1 MYVLILLVLAAL
13 AIWSLV
19 SGLRKRSGMR
29 VAAGILLGL
38 VTAVVFGGMDF
49 WGELLWFEALGYRTR
64 LLTEVWARVGTA
76 AAAGIGAALAVWI
89 LTFSVPSSA
98 RAARWIA
105 VVVAGLVGLQLGVA
119 HWMTWLRF
127 WNRVPGDVTEPIL
140 GHSVGFYLFTLP
152 FLDVLYQLGLWV
164 VVVALLTS
172 GIALFLGLNDDGKVR
187 LQSPGEDASKRL
199 RSLFLNASLLL
210 LLLAFGRYL
219 SRFHLLYSDWGVVNG
234 PGWTDVHVRLPAYLA
249 VAGITALFGLAIL
262 LRPVRRRMVPSLLR
276 RLLHGFPPPLV
287 QLGWTG
293 GLVAVVWIIGLGLI
307 PGLVQWIRVEPNEIT
322 LERPYIRHNIEFT
335 RRGFNL
341 HDVEEREFPASG
353 EFTADLARRNEEIFQ
368 NVRLWDYRALDAVY
382 KQFQEIRLYYE
393 FHDVDIDRYHL
404 SDGYREVMVSAREL
418 EVDNLPSESQTFVN
432 RRFKYTHGFGA
443 TLTNV
448 SEFTEQGLPDLLV
461 KDIPPQVRDTALAL
475 NRPEI
480 YYGELTRTP
489 VVVNSATEE
498 FDYPSGDTNQY
509 VHYQGAGGVPI
520 SSVWRKFLFG
530 WKFDGTRFFF
540 SSYPRPE
547 SRIMFHRQIRER
559 VKELA
564 PFLEFD
570 ADPYVVLAQGR
581 LQWIIDGYTTSQRY
595 PYSEP
600 FTSTQ
605 DTEYRDGSL
614 TRAMR
619 RTVGRG
625 LGSINYI
632 RNSVKAVVDA
642 YSGEVSLYVYEDD
655 DPLIQVYRGI
665 FPELF
670 RDREEM
676 PEALRS
682 HVRYPEGM
690 LLAQGLVYAK
700 YHMEDPTVFYNQEDL
715 WVRAT
720 EKYYGGVQPV
730 EPYYI
735 MWKPPEAQEAEF
747 TLILPFTP
755 KNRQVLIGWIAGLC
769 DGENYGE
776 FLAYRFPK
784 ERRILGPQQVET
796 KIDQDSFLSGQLTLW
811 DQRGSNVIRGNVLA
825 IPVGETL
832 VYVEPIYLQSE
843 TSAYPELRLV
853 AVMHNDNLSY
863 AETFDE
869 ALRGLFQPGAVQ
881 PSQTLAAPG
890 GEAAP
895 LGRLIDDAQ
904 AAFQDYLSHLGEG
917 RFQDAAGA
925 LERLSQL
932 LERLVDQA
940 PGTQPGQP
948 SDTEGGEGGSGGN
961 R

>member
-1 MYVLILLVLAAL
+1 
-13 AIWSLV
+13 
-19 SGLRKRSGMR
+19 
-29 VAAGILLGL
+29 
-38 VTAVVFGGMDF
+38 
-49 WGELLWFEALGYRTR
+49 
-64 LLTEVWARVGTA
+64 
-76 AAAGIGAALAVWI
+76 VWI

-881 PSQTLAAPG
+881 PSQALAAPG

>member
-1 MYVLILLVLAAL
+1 
-13 AIWSLV
+13 
-19 SGLRKRSGMR
+19 
-29 VAAGILLGL
+29 
-38 VTAVVFGGMDF
+38 
-49 WGELLWFEALGYRTR
+49 
-64 LLTEVWARVGTA
+64 
-76 AAAGIGAALAVWI
+76 
-89 LTFSVPSSA
+89 
-98 RAARWIA
+98 
-105 VVVAGLVGLQLGVA
+105 
-119 HWMTWLRF
+119 
-127 WNRVPGDVTEPIL
+127 
-140 GHSVGFYLFTLP
+140 
-152 FLDVLYQLGLWV
+152 
-164 VVVALLTS
+164 
-172 GIALFLGLNDDGKVR
+172 
-187 LQSPGEDASKRL
+187 
-199 RSLFLNASLLL
+199 
-210 LLLAFGRYL
+210 
-219 SRFHLLYSDWGVVNG
+219 
-234 PGWTDVHVRLPAYLA
+234 
-249 VAGITALFGLAIL
+249 
-262 LRPVRRRMVPSLLR
+262 
-276 RLLHGFPPPLV
+276 
-287 QLGWTG
+287 
-293 GLVAVVWIIGLGLI
+293 
-307 PGLVQWIRVEPNEIT
+307 
-322 LERPYIRHNIEFT
+322 
-335 RRGFNL
+335 
-341 HDVEEREFPASG
+341 
-353 EFTADLARRNEEIFQ
+353 
-368 NVRLWDYRALDAVY
+368 
-382 KQFQEIRLYYE
+382 
-393 FHDVDIDRYHL
+393 
-404 SDGYREVMVSAREL
+404 
-418 EVDNLPSESQTFVN
+418 
-432 RRFKYTHGFGA
+432 
-443 TLTNV
+443 
-448 SEFTEQGLPDLLV
+448 
-461 KDIPPQVRDTALAL
+461 
-475 NRPEI
+475 
-480 YYGELTRTP
+480 
-489 VVVNSATEE
+489 VVNSATEE
-498 FDYPSGDTNQY
+498 FDYPSGDENQY
-509 VHYQGAGGVPI
+509 VHYQGTGGVPI

-559 VKELA
+559 VQQLA

-614 TRAMR
+614 SRAMR

-642 YSGEVSLYVYEDD
+642 YSGDVSLYVYETD
-655 DPLIQVYRGI
+655 DPLIQVYQGI

-670 RDREEM
+670 REREEM

-735 MWKPPEAQEAEF
+735 MWKHPEAQEAEF

-881 PSQTLAAPG
+881 PAQALAAPG

-932 LERLVDQA
+932 LERLVEQA
-940 PGTQPGQP
+940 PGTQPEQP
-948 SDTEGGEGGSGGN
+948 TGTEEGGGGSGGS